1 MQLRR
6 RIGLFLGSVAL
17 LSGLLVGAA
26 LEATV
31 MPSFLALEQE
41 YALADFGRVV
51 QSLEREVQHLDTLAQ
66 DWGVWDEAHDFL
78 AGDNPEFIEANAYP
92 EMNVELDLC
101 LVQIHD
107 RFGKLIWQD
116 RWAPPEYSGRE
127 LVELPVGDWP
137 SDHPLLRDSTQHHS
151 LSGIL
156 DTSWGPVMVSSQPVL
171 RNNHEGEVLGTLLM
185 LRALDHTARA
195 KLAAETHVA
204 FELIPT
210 HSGDRHEGC
219 LTPIGSAAA
228 SIKPE
233 LLVAADTVLASA
245 HLPDVLGRMAYHL
258 EIQTPRSIVAGG
270 RRALAWA
277 WGLLFL
283 VGLGLILCLD
293 QWLARC
299 VVGPLRHFT
308 QAALSVRTR
317 SEAERL
323 LDMDRSDELGA
334 LARRFGAYLD
344 EHQRFEQQLTS
355 ASHQAGMSEVAT
367 GVLHNVG
374 NLLNGVTVS
383 SALMRDRLANLPT
396 KELRALAQRLGQDSA
411 DLQLSGAQSVAMRR
425 LLDLVAE
432 RLENSGQAALQEC
445 QHLSSRIGDVAGLV
459 AAQQALA
466 RSGGFDEELD
476 VDELLDVALRVAL
489 PPQHGLELRRGE
501 RRGELLHGNRHKLL
515 QILVNLIKNAAESY
529 AGQPAA
535 NAWIALD
542 CQRSADRL
550 AISVSDGGQG
560 IAPEHLTSIFQ
571 HGFTTKAKGHGFG
584 LHSAAAAAL
593 EMGGELCVESAG
605 RGHGARFVLRMPLSN
620 SARQAPAAV
629 AVANAA

>member
-17 LSGLLVGAA
+17 LSGLLVGVA

-31 MPSFLALEQE
+31 MPSFLALEHE
-41 YALADFGRVV
+41 YALADFERVA
-51 QSLEREVQHLDTLAQ
+51 QSLEREIRHLDTLAQ

-78 AGDNPEFIEANAYP
+78 AGENPDFIETNTYP
-92 EMNVELDLC
+92 EINLELDLC
-101 LVQIHD
+101 LLQIHD
-107 RFGKLIWQD
+107 LSGKLVWQD
-116 RWAPPEYSGRE
+116 RRAPPEYSGQE
-127 LVELPVGDWP
+127 LIELPADDWP
-137 SDHPLLRDSTQHHS
+137 SEHALLRGSGDRAS
-151 LSGIL
+151 LRGL
-156 DTSWGPVMVSSQPVL
+156 LATSWGPVMVSAQPIL
-171 RNNHEGEVLGTLLM
+171 RNNHSGDVLGTLLM
-185 LRALDHTARA
+185 LRAVDHSARA
-195 KLAAETHVA
+195 ELAAETHVA
-204 FELIPT
+204 FELIPI
-210 HSGDRHEGC
+210 HNAEAHQGC
-219 LTPIGSAAA
+219 LRPLESGTGS
-228 SIKPE
+228 IEPE
-233 LLVAADTVLASA
+233 LLVAADTVLTSA

-258 EIQTPRSIVAGG
+258 EIQTPRSIVANG

-293 QWLARC
+293 HWLARC

-317 SEAERL
+317 GEAEKL

-344 EHQRFEQQLTS
+344 DYQRFEQQLTS

-383 SALMRDRLANLPT
+383 SALMRDRLAELPT
-396 KELRALAQRLGQDSA
+396 KELRALAQRLAQDSA
-411 DLQLSGAQSVAMRR
+411 ELQLTGNQAVAMRR
-425 LLDLVAE
+425 LLELVAE
-432 RLENSGQAALQEC
+432 RQENSSRAALEEC
-445 QHLSSRIGDVAGLV
+445 QHLSNRIGDVAGLV

-501 RRGELLHGNRHKLL
+501 RRGQQLHGNRHKLL

-529 AGQPAA
+529 VGQPAGP
-535 NAWIALD
+535 AWIALD
-542 CQRSADRL
+542 CQRSGAGL
-550 AISVSDGGQG
+550 SISVSDGGQG
-560 IAPEHLTSIFQ
+560 IAPEQLTSIFQ

-605 RGHGARFVLRMPLSN
+605 RGLGARFVLRMPLGQG
-620 SARQAPAAV
+620 RGQPPAGE
-629 AVANAA
+629 AAGRAA